1 MRSIIT
7 MHITYAATLAR
18 CVLACSINRL
28 ARTVDSAHVQPAMPF
43 LIALAAACIP
53 ALPDRHNKCNTRLTG
68 PCTAHAFTG
77 NWGYWAV
84 TFFQQFASIGNNIS
98 IQIAA
103 GLSLKAVY
111 LAYNPEGSVTL
122 QQWIIIFGC
131 VQLLLSQFPDIHSLR
146 LVSVVSTVATI
157 AFTGTAVGLSIYNG
171 ERHAPLC
178 FGRRGA
184 CKSAS
189 HQPRTS
195 PHPQSP
201 YIQ

>member
-1 MRSIIT
+1 MPACLLVPCHVHNPPLLPL
-7 MHITYAATLAR
+7 HINL
-18 CVLACSINRL
+18 
-28 ARTVDSAHVQPAMPF
+28 PAW
-43 LIALAAACIP
+43 
-53 ALPDRHNKCNTRLTG
+53 LTD
-68 PCTAHAFTG
+68 PCTVHTSTG

-111 LAYNPEGSVTL
+111 IAYNPEGSVTL

-131 VQLLLSQFPDIHSLR
+131 LQLLLSQFPDIHSLR

-171 ERHAPLC
+171 EPLALGPRPASPTFSPSPC
-178 FGRRGA
+178 
-184 CKSAS
+184 SAS
-189 HQPRTS
+189 TTVE
-195 PHPQSP
+195 
-201 YIQ
+201 